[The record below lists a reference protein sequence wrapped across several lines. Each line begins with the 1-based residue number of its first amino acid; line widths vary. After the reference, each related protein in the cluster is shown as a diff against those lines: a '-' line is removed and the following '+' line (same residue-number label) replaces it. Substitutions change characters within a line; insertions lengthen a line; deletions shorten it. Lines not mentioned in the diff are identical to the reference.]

1 MAKLAID
8 GSTLTPTSEAKAT
21 AMQEKA
27 SLVVIK
33 EGINNNKV
41 FTKDEIVEG
50 KGNSGKSIQKK
61 IFEQYPA
68 KYQPNLEW
76 LDTFWKQQ
84 DTFLNAKIAGK
95 KIGTSTHYQEY
106 DRDNPNGFMDFITDL
121 VREQFGIGQ
130 KDTWNPADIW
140 VVENKKQVREHL
152 IAAAQSVDI
161 NRLNSTL
168 RAMLKNKS
176 VIGVS
181 LKKITK
187 GKAARWEVVNL
198 TDTPFSEKNDYNF
211 ELDHIRFNG
220 GIRPDDKNWQA
231 QDTTVF
237 VYENHSPWVDIQV
250 TQTTRR
256 WANLKF
262 EPTQRGASGARLGKA
277 PVDMVKELMED
288 FKLNKT
294 DVREVMSNAYF
305 PRHLDEFLKD
315 KQYYKELFN
324 KVKSTLSFADMGS
337 NTGNQFVDACVTL
350 YEYAEEVG
358 DDRGPKSEYAI
369 RSGLVMTKLMQLFFL
384 HILAILR
391 KRSQKQ
397 LDEFVT
403 GLVFL
408 SMKKGKRFGPFG
420 KLY

>member
-1 MAKLAID
+1 MATAID
-8 GSTLTPTSEAKAT
+8 GSNFVPLSEAAAT

-33 EGINNNKV
+33 EGINKNKV
-41 FTKDEIVEG
+41 FTREEIVDG
-50 KGNSGKSIQKK
+50 KGTTGKAIQKK
-61 IFEQYPA
+61 IFQQYPA
-68 KYQPNLEW
+68 KHHNNLEW
-76 LDTFWKQQ
+76 MDTFWKQQ

-95 KIGTSTHYQEY
+95 KIGTSTHYEEY
-106 DRDNPNGFMDFITDL
+106 DRDNPNGFMDFISDL
-121 VREQFGIGQ
+121 VRDQFGIAQ

-140 VVENKKQVREHL
+140 VVENKRKVREDL
-152 IAAAQSVDI
+152 IAAANSVDI
-161 NRLNSTL
+161 NRLNATL
-168 RAMLKNKS
+168 RAMLKDKS

-187 GKAARWEVVNL
+187 GKPARWEVVNL
-198 TDTPFSEKNDYNF
+198 TSTPFTEKNDYNF
-211 ELDHIRFNG
+211 ELSHIRFNG
-220 GIRPDDKNWQA
+220 SLRPDGKNWTA
-231 QDTTVF
+231 QDTMVF
-237 VYENHSPWVDIQV
+237 VYENHSPWADIPV

-256 WANLKF
+256 WANFKF

-277 PVDMVKELMED
+277 PVDMFKELMED

-305 PRHLDEFLKD
+305 PRHLDDFLED
-315 KQYYKELFN
+315 KQFYKEMFN
-324 KVKSTLSFADMGS
+324 NVKSTLSFADMGS

-384 HILAILR
+384 HILAIL
-391 KRSQKQ
+391 KRRSKKQ

>member
-1 MAKLAID
+1 MATAID
-8 GSTLTPTSEAKAT
+8 GSNFVPLSEAAAT

-33 EGINNNKV
+33 EGINKNKV
-41 FTKDEIVEG
+41 FTREEIVDG
-50 KGNSGKSIQKK
+50 KGTTGKAIQKK
-61 IFEQYPA
+61 IFQQYPA
-68 KYQPNLEW
+68 KHHNNLEW
-76 LDTFWKQQ
+76 MDTFWKQQ
-84 DTFLNAKIAGK
+84 DTFLNTKIAGK
-95 KIGTSTHYQEY
+95 KIGPSTHYEEY
-106 DRDNPNGFMDFITDL
+106 DRDNPNGFMDFISDL
-121 VREQFGIGQ
+121 VRDQFGIAQ

-140 VVENKKQVREHL
+140 VVENKRKVREDL
-152 IAAAQSVDI
+152 IAAANSVDI
-161 NRLNSTL
+161 NRLNATL
-168 RAMLKNKS
+168 RAMLKDKS

-187 GKAARWEVVNL
+187 GKPARWEVVNL
-198 TDTPFSEKNDYNF
+198 TSTPFTEKNDYNF
-211 ELDHIRFNG
+211 ELSHIRFNG
-220 GIRPDDKNWQA
+220 SLRPDGKNWTA
-231 QDTTVF
+231 QDTMVF
-237 VYENHSPWVDIQV
+237 VYENHSPWADIQV

-305 PRHLDEFLKD
+305 PRHLDDFLED
-315 KQYYKELFN
+315 KQFYKEMFN
-324 KVKSTLSFADMGS
+324 NVKSTLSFADMGS

-384 HILAILR
+384 HILAIL
-391 KRSQKQ
+391 KRRSKKQ

>member
-1 MAKLAID
+1 MATAID
-8 GSTLTPTSEAKAT
+8 GSNFVPLSEAAAT

-33 EGINNNKV
+33 EGINKNKV
-41 FTKDEIVEG
+41 FTREEIVDG
-50 KGNSGKSIQKK
+50 KGTTGKAIQKK
-61 IFEQYPA
+61 IFQQYPA
-68 KYQPNLEW
+68 KHHNNLEW
-76 LDTFWKQQ
+76 MDTFWKQQ

-95 KIGTSTHYQEY
+95 KIGTSTHYEEY
-106 DRDNPNGFMDFITDL
+106 DRDNPNGFMDFISDL
-121 VREQFGIGQ
+121 VRDQFGIAQ

-140 VVENKKQVREHL
+140 VVENKRKVREDL
-152 IAAAQSVDI
+152 IAAANSVDI
-161 NRLNSTL
+161 NRLNATL
-168 RAMLKNKS
+168 RAMLKDKS

-187 GKAARWEVVNL
+187 GKPARWEVVNL
-198 TDTPFSEKNDYNF
+198 TSTPFTEKNDYNF
-211 ELDHIRFNG
+211 ELSHIRFNG
-220 GIRPDDKNWQA
+220 YLRPDGKNWTA
-231 QDTTVF
+231 QDTMVF
-237 VYENHSPWVDIQV
+237 VYENHSPWADIQV

-288 FKLNKT
+288 FKLIKT

-305 PRHLDEFLKD
+305 PRHLDDFLED
-315 KQYYKELFN
+315 KQFYKEMFN
-324 KVKSTLSFADMGS
+324 NVKSTVSFADMGS

-384 HILAILR
+384 HILAIL
-391 KRSQKQ
+391 KRRSKKQ

>member
-1 MAKLAID
+1 MATAID
-8 GSTLTPTSEAKAT
+8 GSNFVPLSEAADT

-33 EGINNNKV
+33 EGINKNKV
-41 FTKDEIVEG
+41 FTREEIVEG
-50 KGNSGKSIQKK
+50 KGTTGKAIQKK
-61 IFEQYPA
+61 IFQQYPA
-68 KYQPNLEW
+68 KHHNNLEW
-76 LDTFWKQQ
+76 MDTFWKQQ

-95 KIGTSTHYQEY
+95 KIGTSTHYEEY
-106 DRDNPNGFMDFITDL
+106 DRDNPNGFMDFISDL
-121 VREQFGIGQ
+121 VRDQFGIAQ

-140 VVENKKQVREHL
+140 VVEDKRKVREDL
-152 IAAAQSVDI
+152 IAAANSVDI
-161 NRLNSTL
+161 NRLNATL
-168 RAMLKNKS
+168 RAMLKDKS

-187 GKAARWEVVNL
+187 GKPARWEVVNL
-198 TDTPFSEKNDYNF
+198 TSTPFTEKNDYNF
-211 ELDHIRFNG
+211 ELSHIRFNG
-220 GIRPDDKNWQA
+220 SLRPDGKNWTA
-231 QDTTVF
+231 QDTMVF
-237 VYENHSPWVDIQV
+237 VYENHSPWADIQV

-305 PRHLDEFLKD
+305 PRHLDDFLED
-315 KQYYKELFN
+315 KQFYKEMFN
-324 KVKSTLSFADMGS
+324 NVKSTLSFADMGS

-384 HILAILR
+384 HILAIL
-391 KRSQKQ
+391 KRRSKKQ

>member
-8 GSTLTPTSEAKAT
+8 GSNLAIASDAAAT

-33 EGINNNKV
+33 EGIYKNKV
-41 FTKDEIVEG
+41 FSKDEIVEG
-50 KGNSGKSIQKK
+50 KGNSGKAIQKK

-68 KYQPNLEW
+68 KYQSNIEW

-84 DTFLNAKIAGK
+84 DTFLNASIAGK

-121 VREQFGIGQ
+121 VREEFGIAK

-140 VVENKKQVREHL
+140 VVQNKKQVRKDL
-152 IAAAQSVDI
+152 IMAAEGLDI
-161 NRLNSTL
+161 NRLNATL
-168 RAMLKNKS
+168 RAMLKDRS

-187 GKAARWEVVNL
+187 GKGARWEVVNL

-220 GIRPDDKNWQA
+220 GIRPDNKNWTA
-231 QDTTVF
+231 QDTMVY
-237 VYENHSPWVDIQV
+237 VYENYSPWADIQV
-250 TQTTRR
+250 TQTSRR
-256 WANLKF
+256 WSNLKF

-277 PVDMVKELMED
+277 PVDMVKELLED
-288 FKLNKT
+288 FKVNKT
-294 DVREVMSNAYF
+294 DVKEVMSNAYF

-315 KQYYKELFN
+315 KEKYKRMFN
-324 KVKSTLSFADMGS
+324 KVKSTLSFAEMGS
-337 NTGNQFVDACVTL
+337 NTGDEFVEACETL
-350 YEYAEEVG
+350 YEYAETAPEP
-358 DDRGPKSEYAI
+358 RGPKSEYAV
-369 RSGLVMTKLMQLFFL
+369 RSGIIMTKLMQLFFL
-384 HILAILR
+384 HILAILKR
-391 KRSQKQ
+391 RSQKQ
-397 LDEFVT
+397 LDEFITSV
-403 GLVFL
+403 VFL